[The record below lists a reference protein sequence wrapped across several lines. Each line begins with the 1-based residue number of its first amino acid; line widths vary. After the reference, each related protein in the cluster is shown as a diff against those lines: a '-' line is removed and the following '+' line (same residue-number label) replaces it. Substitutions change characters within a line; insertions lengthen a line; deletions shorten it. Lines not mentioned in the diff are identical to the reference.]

1 MRHSGG
7 SENIFSNLWDRKFEA
22 AKARAAVEKN
32 KLLPDIFG
40 TYSYTDTRMSGFEAG
55 ISIPIFPGEQISRI
69 KNANLT
75 KKQIAFERSIAMQ
88 QIQNALV
95 KAEKELLQAEQ
106 QCRYYI
112 ESGLNDIDTLQ
123 KAASLSFRKGDT
135 SPVDYIRSLQ
145 EILLLRQIAFNAI
158 LRYHNARIQIE
169 YLK

>member
-1 MRHSGG
+1 
-7 SENIFSNLWDRKFEA
+7 LWDRKFEA

-32 KLLPDIFG
+32 RLLPDIFG
-40 TYSYTDTRMSGFEAG
+40 TYSYTDTRQSGFEAG

-69 KNANLT
+69 KNANLV
-75 KKQIAFERSIAMQ
+75 KKQVALERNIALQ

-95 KAEKELLQAEQ
+95 KAETEFSQAEQ

-123 KAASLSFRKGDT
+123 QTAFLSFRKGDT
-135 SPVDYIRSLQ
+135 SPIDYIRSLQ
-145 EILLLRQIAFNAI
+145 EILSLKQSAFNAI
-158 LRYHNARIQIE
+158 LRYHSARVQIE